1 MWNLGRGRSGPRTPG
16 GQGFDTVVFPET
28 IGFGKDAYFDDKGNY
43 LSDRLADETLAFI
56 ERNRGRPFFVYL
68 ADPGKSRQTPPSR
81 VNRIRRTTPK
91 PTARVAAARRTGFSV
106 SLCPQYDILQ
116 LSLTLL
122 PPTHHAEMPN
132 LQVAAHRTKSKPAR
146 HQRLGVA
153 KRKHVFPVAL
163 TESPV
168 NGTSAP
174 VFRLMSDS

>member
-91 PTARVAAARRTGFSV
+91 PTAPVTHGLLGFSGMSYMLKLLGASGV
-106 SLCPQYDILQ
+106 WSCLCSNTQQ
-116 LSLTLL
+116 SC
-122 PPTHHAEMPN
+122 
-132 LQVAAHRTKSKPAR
+132 
-146 HQRLGVA
+146 
-153 KRKHVFPVAL
+153 
-163 TESPV
+163 
-168 NGTSAP
+168 
-174 VFRLMSDS
+174 

>member
-91 PTARVAAARRTGFSV
+91 PTAPVAAARRTGFSV

-132 LQVAAHRTKSKPAR
+132 LQVAAHRTKSKHAR